1 MQAAVHTKRYAGNVT
16 SAWPLWGEEAPV
28 NRGATAAQLLGLRYE
43 GKALRYLEEHF
54 ALMLSHLGFKYCN
67 LDGRTYR
74 CWPDACIFS
83 SDLSRLTIVEVKWHH
98 TADAWVQLRE
108 LYVPV
113 LRAAFPE
120 MLIQQLEV
128 CKFYNPAVRLP
139 GRVKIVA
146 SARELEAVIEGR
158 EHSEYSILAWTGR

>member
-16 SAWPLWGEEAPV
+16 AAWPLWGELPPSSK
-28 NRGATAAQLLGLRYE
+28 GSTAAQLLGLRYE
-43 GKALRYLEEHF
+43 GKALRYLEEYF
-54 ALMLSHLGFKYCN
+54 KFFIPQLGFKYSN
-67 LDGRTYR
+67 VDQRIYR
-74 CWPDACIFS
+74 CWVDACIFS
-83 SDLSRLTIVEVKWHH
+83 SDFSRLTVVEIKWHH
-98 TADAWVQLRE
+98 TADAWVQMRE

-113 LRAAFPE
+113 MRVAFPD
-120 MLIQQLEV
+120 MLVQQLEV

-146 SARELEAVIEGR
+146 SAQELEAVIEGR